1 MEKIFY
7 TCGDENL
14 EEINQVLASGGKVKT
29 VTAVGGKDYRSTTEA
44 YIVVELP
51 PQSSNQ

>member
-1 MEKIFY
+1 MEKVFY

-14 EEINQVLASGGKVKT
+14 KEINQALASGGKVKT
-29 VTAVGGKDYRSTTEA
+29 VTATGGRDCKSAEA

-51 PQSSNQ
+51 PQSN

>member
-1 MEKIFY
+1 MEKVFY

-14 EEINQVLASGGKVKT
+14 EEINQALAFGGKVKT
-29 VTAVGGKDYRSTTEA
+29 ITVSGGHDRRSCAEA

-51 PQSSNQ
+51 PQTN